1 MSKLNELIEEF
12 LRYLLIDKGYSNNT
26 IESYKRDL
34 EKFLEFNKNKDIN
47 NISNEDLKK
56 YIKYLN
62 TENLNEKSIARNISS
77 IKSFYKFLVIN
88 KYIDSNVSEIL
99 YLPKIKKSLPNIL
112 TEEDIFKLLDIKPID
127 NFSYRNKAMLELMYA
142 TGLRV
147 SELINL
153 KLQDIDLNQD
163 IIRTFGKGS
172 KERVIPI
179 GDYAKEY
186 LEKYIYKYRGNMLKR
201 EASEYLFLNNHGKQM
216 TRQGFFKIIKKIAK
230 EKGIHNDL
238 SPHTL
243 RHSFASHLLKYGAD
257 LRTIQELL
265 GHSDISTTQ
274 IYTHITNEELKKNY
288 NEFHPHGS

>member
-1 MSKLNELIEEF
+1 MNKLSDLITEF
-12 LRYLLIDKGYSNNT
+12 LRYLLIDKGYSENT

-34 EKFLEFNKNKDIN
+34 DKFLEYNKNTSID

-62 TENLNEKSIARNISS
+62 DNGLNEKSIARNISS
-77 IKSFYKFLVIN
+77 LKSFYKFLVIS
-88 KYIDSNVSEIL
+88 KYVSSNTSDSL
-99 YLPKIKKSLPNIL
+99 YLPKIKKSLPSTL
-112 TEEDIFKLLDIKPID
+112 TEEEVMSLLDIDLTD

-163 IIRTFGKGS
+163 VIRTFGKGS

-179 GDYAKEY
+179 GDYSKEY
-186 LEKYIYKYRGNMLKR
+186 LEKYILEYRGSMLKK
-201 EASEYLFLNNHGKQM
+201 ESSEYLFLNNHGKQM

-230 EKGIHNDL
+230 EKGINKEL

-288 NEFHPHGS
+288 NEFHPHGN